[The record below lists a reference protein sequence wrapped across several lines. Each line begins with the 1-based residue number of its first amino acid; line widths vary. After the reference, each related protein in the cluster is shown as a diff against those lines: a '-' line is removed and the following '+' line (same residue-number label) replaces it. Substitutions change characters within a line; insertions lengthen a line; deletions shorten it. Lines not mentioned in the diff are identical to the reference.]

1 LMAGRRLFLA
11 FLMVARFMSLA
22 NTGYFWKGV
31 MRIER
36 FEPLILRASILGA
49 GPAILATKAISSGSL
64 D

>member
-1 LMAGRRLFLA
+1 MMAGRSLFLA

-22 NTGYFWKGV
+22 NTDCFWKGV

-36 FEPLILRASILGA
+36 FEPLALHAYTLGA
-49 GPAILATKAISSGSL
+49 VPAVLATKAMSSGSL